1 MDDSFYKDRLFREQL
16 VTEGFRQDAAKEL
29 MRPSM
34 ILRPGLSI
42 DGNKW
47 CALFGDNLQDGVA
60 GFGDSPAEAYEDFDR
75 NWAAKLPTAQR
86 GRDER

>member
-1 MDDSFYKDRLFREQL
+1 MDTSEYEHRVFQERITTEALRQEVAVEQ
-16 VTEGFRQDAAKEL
+16 K
-29 MRPSM
+29 RPS
-34 ILRPGLSI
+34 ILLRPALSI

-75 NWAAKLPTAQR
+75 NWAAKLPTTQR